1 MNSNYDLLKAWTNI
15 KLPSKYILE
24 ENYRVYMYIQLTC
37 YNMQEQPSFRKEIER
52 EREKRIQRNGN
63 ETKVYLNC
71 YNVHVSIQ
79 KYKDMLFKNTTSL
92 DE

>member
-1 MNSNYDLLKAWTNI
+1 MNSNYNLLKAWTNI

-52 EREKRIQRNGN
+52 ERERRESRERQ
-63 ETKVYLNC
+63 
-71 YNVHVSIQ
+71 
-79 KYKDMLFKNTTSL
+79 
-92 DE
+92 

>member
-15 KLPSKYILE
+15 KLPSKYILVKLPSKYILE

-52 EREKRIQRNGN
+52 ERERRESREMAMKPKCI
-63 ETKVYLNC
+63 
-71 YNVHVSIQ
+71 
-79 KYKDMLFKNTTSL
+79 
-92 DE
+92 